1 VKRQLCKKGLRSL
14 LSANIQTAEKI
25 LSSLKG
31 LRKQLQADEQPLFA
45 VPAIWDNGR
54 QRHSIPCDIVLTN
67 QRLMGYYYVSFP
79 RERLFLDALP
89 LADITGVSLRQKAY
103 EPLFRE
109 LLVSD
114 GQRKVYIRAPRRK
127 IEDLYSALRA
137 AIESHAPSTEAA
149 FADEAGDVESR
160 PTPVYGRQEIS
171 RPFESSPLAIV
182 LLFVGGLILEIV
194 GVLLWMATQS
204 AQVGLPLCV
213 AGFAAV
219 ITSFLVRRN
228 QR

>member
-1 VKRQLCKKGLRSL
+1 
-14 LSANIQTAEKI
+14 
-25 LSSLKG
+25 

-45 VPAIWDNGR
+45 LPAIWDNGR

-89 LADITGVSLRQKAY
+89 LADITTVSLRQKAY

-127 IEDLYSALRA
+127 IEDLYAALRS
-137 AIESHAPSTEAA
+137 AIESHAPAAGVA
-149 FADEAGDVESR
+149 FADEAGDIEPR
-160 PTPVYGRQEIS
+160 PAPVVYGRQEIS

-182 LLFVGGLILEIV
+182 LLFVGGLLLEIA
-194 GVLLWMATQS
+194 GVLLWMATHSTQ
-204 AQVGLPLCV
+204 AGLPLCV

-219 ITSFLVRRN
+219 ITSFLARR
-228 QR
+228 RL

>member
-1 VKRQLCKKGLRSL
+1 
-14 LSANIQTAEKI
+14 LSSNTKTAEKI

-31 LRKQLQADEQPLFA
+31 LRKQLQADEEPLFA
-45 VPAIWDNGR
+45 IPGIWDNGR

-79 RERLFLDALP
+79 RERFFLDALP
-89 LADITGVSLRQKAY
+89 LAEITTVSLRQKAY

-127 IEDLYSALRA
+127 IEDLYAALRS
-137 AIESHAPSTEAA
+137 AIESHAPAAKAA
-149 FADEAGDVESR
+149 FADEAEDIADH
-160 PTPVYGRQEIS
+160 PAPIYGRQEIR

-182 LLFVGGLILEIV
+182 LLFVGGLTLEIV
-194 GVLLWMATQS
+194 GVALWMATQS

-219 ITSFLVRRN
+219 LTSFLARRRL
-228 QR
+228 QS